1 MAKPHEIQYINA
13 YVSGSAAYRMDTDRQ
28 KKTATLPKAPRRA
41 KAKVLPIFLDRTAV
55 IGILMAVVML
65 VVMAVGY
72 VQLLDAKQETV
83 AMQNYV
89 DQLRQENAA
98 LKDTYA
104 SSYDLEEVASI
115 AQTMGM
121 VPMEQVQTV
130 KIEVSVPQ
138 MEEDPT
144 AWQALCTFLAGLF
157 A

>member
-1 MAKPHEIQYINA
+1 MAKPHELQYINA
-13 YVSGSAAYRMDTDRQ
+13 YVSGSAAYRMDIERQ
-28 KKTATLPKAPRRA
+28 KKAALPKAPRRA
-41 KAKVLPIFLDRTAV
+41 KAKVLPIFVDHAAI
-55 IGILMAVVML
+55 IGILMAMVML

-104 SSYDLEEVASI
+104 SSYDPAEVASI

-138 MEEDPT
+138 LEEDPT
-144 AWQALCTFLAGLF
+144 AWQTLCTFLAGLF